1 MEYVLETEGLVKK
14 YKGVPVLSG
23 VSLHVKK
30 GDVYGFV
37 GENGSG
43 KTTVIRLVNGLI
55 LPNEGSYRLFG
66 VDSQDPAI
74 AKVRRRVGAIVESP
88 SLYLNMTAKENLRQ
102 AALLLG
108 GVPEEK
114 IERTLARVGLG
125 ELLDSPKKAGDFS
138 LGMRQRLGIAMALL
152 GDPELLFLD
161 EPLNGLDPHGI
172 VEMRELIKSLQAE
185 GITFLISSHILSELS
200 LIANRYG
207 IISKGRILKEIS
219 AEELKLQAKR
229 SVVLRTEDDAALL
242 TFLSERIPAEDLTTS
257 PDGVCVWG
265 ERDLGAL
272 LREILDGGFVLR
284 AVNTREGG
292 IEDYYLSMIGGGKHA

>member
-14 YKGVPVLSG
+14 YKGVSVLSG
-23 VSLHVKK
+23 VSLRVEK

-55 LPNEGSYRLFG
+55 LPNAGTYRLFG
-66 VDSQDPAI
+66 VDSRDPEI
-74 AKVRRRVGAIVESP
+74 SKVRRRVGAIVESP
-88 SLYLNMTAKENLRQ
+88 SLYLNMTARETLEQ
-102 AALLLG
+102 AARLLG
-108 GVPEEK
+108 GVPEGK
-114 IERTLARVGLG
+114 IEETLSRVGLG
-125 ELLDSPKKAGDFS
+125 EMLVSPKRAGDYS

-172 VEMRELIKSLQAE
+172 VEMRELIKGLQAE

-207 IISKGRILKEIS
+207 VISKGRILKEIS

-229 SVVLRTEDDAALL
+229 SVVLRAKDNDALFA
-242 TFLSERIPAEDLTTS
+242 FLQERIPAEELTSS
-257 PDGVCVWG
+257 PDSVCVWG
-265 ERDLGAL
+265 DRDLGEL
-272 LREILDGGFVLR
+272 LRAVLDGGFVLQ

-292 IEDYYLSMIGGGKHA
+292 IEDFYLSLIGGGEHA